1 MAVTTSEIP
10 VEFHGEGTGTGELTW
25 AQEGIWVTV
34 RRTGRTLNIGG
45 TLPLPE
51 GSTVEEMAGILR
63 FAMGRHQ
70 ALRTLLVFDER
81 DPDATPRQRVHASGR
96 TALAVVDVDGAD
108 DPARVAEDLRL
119 RYELTPFDY
128 AAEWP
133 VRMAVVR
140 SGGAP
145 THLVVQYCHVA
156 VDGAGIEA
164 LVRDLDNLDRDT
176 GEATAPVRGIRP
188 LELARVQHSAAG
200 RRQSEKSLR
209 FWQNVLR
216 TVPAERF
223 TGVPDPREPRFQ
235 EIYCYSPAMHVALR
249 AIAARTRADTS
260 HIVLAAYAV
269 AMARVTGQSPS
280 VAQLLVGNRFRPDF
294 AEAVAELSQVGICAV
309 DVAGCSFDEAVARA
323 FKAATGAFLHGYFD
337 GRRLDALMDGIRD
350 ERGRVVDISCYV
362 NDRRTH
368 PAPEPGEAPPTP
380 EELREALDLT
390 RIRWD
395 RGLPTYDGSF
405 YLHLDSKPDT
415 NVPGRDDPAE
425 AGRPAVYLTLW
436 GDTHLI
442 SPDDVEAFVKHFEGV
457 LADAAFDGSAPTG
470 VGAALPVVVEA

>member
-1 MAVTTSEIP
+1 VAVTTSEVP
-10 VEFHGEGTGTGELTW
+10 VEFHGEGTGIGELTW
-25 AQEGIWVTV
+25 AQEGIWVTI

-45 TLPLPE
+45 TLPLPA
-51 GSTVEEMAGILR
+51 GATVEEMARVLR
-63 FAMGRHQ
+63 FSMSRHQ
-70 ALRTLLVFDER
+70 ALRTLLVFDEQ
-81 DPDATPRQRVHASGR
+81 DPEATPRQQVHASGR
-96 TALAVVDVDGAD
+96 TALAVLDVDGDD

-119 RYELTPFDY
+119 RYEFTPFDY

-140 SGGAP
+140 SGGEA

-164 LVRDLDNLDRDT
+164 LVRDLANLDPDT

-188 LELARVQHSAAG
+188 LELAGIQHGETG
-200 RRQSEKSLR
+200 RRHSEKSLR
-209 FWQNVLR
+209 YWHGRLR
-216 TVPAERF
+216 AVPAERF

-249 AIAARTRADTS
+249 AIAARTGAETS
-260 HIVLAAYAV
+260 HVVLAAYAV
-269 AMARVTGQSPS
+269 ALARVTGQSPS
-280 VAQLLVGNRFRPDF
+280 VAQLLVGNRFRPGF

-309 DVAGCSFDEAVARA
+309 DVAECTFDEALRHA

-337 GRRLDALMDGIRD
+337 GRDLGTLLDRIRD
-350 ERGRVVDISCYV
+350 ERGRAVDISCYV

-368 PAPEPGEAPPTP
+368 EAPAPGEAPPTP
-380 EELREALDLT
+380 EELRAALALT

-395 RGLPTYDGSF
+395 RGMPTYDGSF
-405 YLHLDSKPDT
+405 YLHLDSRPDT
-415 NVPGRDDPAE
+415 NVPGRDDPE
-425 AGRPAVYLTLW
+425 ESGRPAVYLTLW

-442 SPDDVEAFVKHFEGV
+442 SPDDLEAFVRHFEGV
-457 LADAAFDGSAPTG
+457 LAEAAFDGGVPTG
-470 VGAALPVVVEA
+470 VGVAHPAVVEA